1 MEDRSLVDDGD
12 GDGDTA
18 DGKVGA
24 CTLVRKRLAVLD
36 SIVGDSGVACFVYL
50 NRIVCAFLC
59 RRLLNKVKLSYFGF
73 RMCLIVLQYCIY
85 RVKILK

>member
-1 MEDRSLVDDGD
+1 MEDRSLVDDGGD
-12 GDGDTA
+12 DGDTV

-59 RRLLNKVKLSYFGF
+59 RRLLNKIVNFLFFADRNLKLY
-73 RMCLIVLQYCIY
+73 
-85 RVKILK
+85 